1 MAIAPHKKFR
11 EFDAALGRVIA
22 SKRQLRSLSQA
33 DLSDRAGIPLTNIG
47 RVEKGTRSV
56 SVAEL
61 ETIAEAIQVPA
72 RTMAE
77 EALDLYGG
85 LTKLMSEATGTTN
98 DIDIHRKKRAASMT
112 TQQIEDQVSAATR
125 DPELNEDEAEAP

>member
-11 EFDAALGRVIA
+11 AFDAALGRVIA

-33 DLSDRAGIPLTNIG
+33 DLSDRAGIPLPNIG

-72 RTMAE
+72 RTMAA
-77 EALDLYGG
+77 EALHLYSG

-98 DIDIHRKKRAASMT
+98 DLDINRKKRAASTT

-125 DPELNEDEAEAP
+125 DP